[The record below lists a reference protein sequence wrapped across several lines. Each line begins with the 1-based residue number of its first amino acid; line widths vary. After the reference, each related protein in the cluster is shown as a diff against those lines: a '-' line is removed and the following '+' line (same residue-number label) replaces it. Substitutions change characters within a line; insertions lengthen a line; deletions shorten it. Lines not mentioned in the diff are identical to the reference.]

1 MSQPD
6 TKQRILNAAEHHF
19 ARDGYHATSLRG
31 ITTAAKANLAAVNYH
46 FGSKESLL
54 EAVIERRLNP
64 LNKVRLG
71 QLEALLKKTGQL
83 GEVPVCRDVLRT
95 FIEPTL
101 RLRLQGSDSE
111 DFVALIGRILAEP
124 RGVAMTIFMAHM
136 EPLMNRLF
144 QALSLSLPG
153 LSRQTLFWRVHF
165 ALGSLS
171 HIMRCHERHAMV
183 PEDVSIDMD
192 VGDLIE
198 LFLDF
203 TTAGMEGS
211 KE

>member
-1 MSQPD
+1 MSEPD
-6 TKQRILNAAEHHF
+6 TKQRILSAAEHHF
-19 ARDGYHATSLRG
+19 ARDGYHATSLRS

-54 EAVIERRLNP
+54 EAVIERRLAP
-64 LNKVRLG
+64 LNEVRLG
-71 QLEALLKKTGQL
+71 QLEMLLKKAEQAK
-83 GEVPVCRDVLRT
+83 EMPVCRDVLRT

-153 LSRQTLFWRVHF
+153 LSSQVLFWRVHF

-183 PEDVSIDMD
+183 PEDVSVEMD
-192 VGDLIE
+192 VGDLVE

-203 TTAGMEGS
+203 ATAGMEG
-211 KE
+211 KKC

>member
-6 TKQRILNAAEHHF
+6 TKQRILSAAEHLF
-19 ARDGYHATSLRG
+19 ARDGYHPTSLRS
-31 ITTAAKANLAAVNYH
+31 ITTEAKVNLAAVNYH

-64 LNKVRLG
+64 LNEIRLG
-71 QLEALLKKTGQL
+71 QLEALLEKTERA
-83 GEVPVCRDVLRT
+83 GETPMCREVLRT
-95 FIEPTL
+95 FVEPTL
-101 RLRLQGSDSE
+101 CLRLHGSDSE

-124 RGVAMTIFMAHM
+124 RGVAMTIFMNHM

-144 QALSLSLPG
+144 QALALSLPE

-165 ALGSLS
+165 AFGSLS
-171 HIMRCHERHAMV
+171 HIMRCHERHSIV
-183 PEDVSIDMD
+183 PDDVNIDVPVD
-192 VGDLIE
+192 ELVD

-203 TTAGMEGS
+203 ATAGMEATQ
-211 KE
+211 

>member
-1 MSQPD
+1 MSPPD
-6 TKQRILNAAEHHF
+6 TKQRILSAGEHLF
-19 ARDGYHATSLRG
+19 ARDGYHPTSLRS
-31 ITTAAKANLAAVNYH
+31 ITTEAKVNLAAVNYH

-54 EAVIERRLNP
+54 EAVIERRLGP
-64 LNKVRLG
+64 LNKIRLG
-71 QLEALLKKTGQL
+71 QLEALLETSGL
-83 GEVPVCRDVLRT
+83 AGASPTCRDVLRT

-101 RLRLQGSDSE
+101 RMRLHGSDSV

-124 RGVAMTIFMAHM
+124 RGLAMTIFMHHM

-144 QALSLSLPG
+144 DALAISLPA

-171 HIMRCHERHAMV
+171 HIMRYHELQGLI
-183 PEDVSIDMD
+183 PEDGNIDMPVD
-192 VGDLIE
+192 DLIE

-203 TTAGMEGS
+203 TAAGMEA
-211 KE
+211 E